1 MCPDFQK
8 NYIQALKIKAL
19 IIMLGLLLQKAL
31 LNSKLKENS
40 ETLKRRFLL
49 WANRQLDQLIFE
61 GKKIKTDYKTMTEQ
75 LQTQTKRC

>member
-1 MCPDFQK
+1 
-8 NYIQALKIKAL
+8 
-19 IIMLGLLLQKAL
+19 MLGLLLQKAL

-49 WANRQLDQLIFE
+49 WANRQLDQFIFE

-75 LQTQTKRC
+75 LQTQIKRC

>member
-1 MCPDFQK
+1 
-8 NYIQALKIKAL
+8 
-19 IIMLGLLLQKAL
+19 MLGLLLQKAL

-61 GKKIKTDYKTMTEQ
+61 GKKSR
-75 LQTQTKRC
+75 QTTKQ

>member
-1 MCPDFQK
+1 
-8 NYIQALKIKAL
+8 
-19 IIMLGLLLQKAL
+19 MLGLLLQKAL

-61 GKKIKTDYKTMTEQ
+61 GEKIKTDYKTMTEQ